1 VISLGSPLLVGVY
14 HKDKLIDS
22 YKKDEKTTEILP
34 SIFDEILKK
43 YKLENLYYA
52 KGPGSFMAIKV
63 SYIFLKTLSITENI
77 KLFAT
82 DGFAFNSKNLIKA
95 TGTLY
100 FMKENG
106 KISTIKLEQQDI
118 EQKFNLPDILDQ
130 DIFSE
135 DSEPLYML
143 PAV

>member
-1 VISLGSPLLVGVY
+1 MLVGIY
-14 HKDKLIDS
+14 HNHKLIDS
-22 YKKDEKTTEILP
+22 YKSDEKTTDILP
-34 SIFDEILKK
+34 FFFDDILKK

-63 SYIFLKTLSITENI
+63 SYIFLKTLSITKNI

-82 DGFAFNSKNLIKA
+82 DGFAFNGENLIKA

-118 EQKFNLPDILDQ
+118 
-130 DIFSE
+130 
-135 DSEPLYML
+135 
-143 PAV
+143 

>member
-1 VISLGSPLLVGVY
+1 LLVGIY
-14 HKDKLIDS
+14 HNHKLIDS
-22 YKKDEKTTEILP
+22 YKSDEKTTDILP
-34 SIFDEILKK
+34 FFFDDILKK

-63 SYIFLKTLSITENI
+63 SYIFLKTLSITKNI

-82 DGFAFNSKNLIKA
+82 DGFAFNGENLIKA

-118 EQKFNLPDILDQ
+118 KQKFSLPDSLDQ

>member
-1 VISLGSPLLVGVY
+1 MLVGIY
-14 HKDKLIDS
+14 HNHKLIDS
-22 YKKDEKTTEILP
+22 YKSDEKTTDILP
-34 SIFDEILKK
+34 FFFDDILKK

-63 SYIFLKTLSITENI
+63 SYIFLKTLSITKNI

-82 DGFAFNSKNLIKA
+82 DGFAFNGENLIKA

-118 EQKFNLPDILDQ
+118 KQKFSLPDSLDQ

>member
-1 VISLGSPLLVGVY
+1 MISLGSPLLVGIY
-14 HKDKLIDS
+14 HNHKLIDS
-22 YKKDEKTTEILP
+22 YKSDEKTTDILP
-34 SIFDEILKK
+34 FFFDDILKK

-63 SYIFLKTLSITENI
+63 SYIFLKTLSITKNI

-82 DGFAFNSKNLIKA
+82 DGFAFNGENLIKA

-118 EQKFNLPDILDQ
+118 KQKFSLPDSLDQ

>member
-1 VISLGSPLLVGVY
+1 LLVGIY
-14 HKDKLIDS
+14 HNHKLIDS
-22 YKKDEKTTEILP
+22 YKSDEKTTDLLP
-34 SIFDEILKK
+34 FFFDDILKK

-63 SYIFLKTLSITENI
+63 SYIFLKTLSITKNI

-82 DGFAFNSKNLIKA
+82 DGFAFNGENLIKA

-106 KISTIKLEQQDI
+106 KISAIKLEQQDI
-118 EQKFNLPDILDQ
+118 KQKFSLPDSLDQ